1 MTLMLKN
8 EGAVSLSER
17 FRTVEFLY
25 RRADGKLVV
34 RFHNG
39 LEVGMSEAC
48 FSALPVEG

>member
-8 EGAVSLSER
+8 EGAVSLSEK

-25 RRADGKLVV
+25 VRADGKLVV

-39 LEVGMSEAC
+39 MEVGMSADC
-48 FSALPVEG
+48 FAALPEA